1 MLSQFDSGGIRS
13 AEEKAVGSFALAVS
27 VVGLL
32 GLFIVLAV
40 GFASPEVIHNA
51 AHDVRHGMNFMCH

>member
-1 MLSQFDSGGIRS
+1 MLSRFHPSGIRS
-13 AEEKAVGSFALAVS
+13 TDEKAVGSFALAVS
-27 VVGLL
+27 VVGIL

>member
-1 MLSQFDSGGIRS
+1 MFKSNWAGSVYSEKMVGGAVLALSV
-13 AEEKAVGSFALAVS
+13 A
-27 VVGLL
+27 GLL
-32 GLFIVLAV
+32 GLFIVFAV

>member
-1 MLSQFDSGGIRS
+1 MLNPINPGGIRS
-13 AEEKAVGSFALAVS
+13 VDGKALGSVALAVS